1 VIAATLKSYLR
12 SVLSVIAATLLMA
25 SAAQAQTYP
34 NRAIRIITPFAAGA
48 VSDISLRFVAEK
60 LSAKL
65 GVPVIVDNQ
74 QGAGGISAG
83 RQAAAAPAD
92 GYTLTLL
99 SNATAVSAGLFK
111 KLPFDPRTDFVPVLG
126 ISDFEYLFVTNSASP
141 YKSLKEFVTAAAAK
155 PGTLNVGT
163 SAAGT
168 SNHLTALLF
177 KTAAKLDFVVVPY
190 RGASELAVA
199 LLRNDLDMVINAYGG
214 LRQGIE
220 KGDIRVLATSTLARV
235 PQFPDVPTVQ
245 ELGVTG
251 FDVSSW
257 NGLYAPAKTP
267 PEIVAKLTAAMRE
280 VMKEPEMA
288 KRFADLGLT
297 VRPFEPQELDRRMK
311 VEIERWSKVIEEAG
325 IERQ

>member
-1 VIAATLKSYLR
+1 
-12 SVLSVIAATLLMA
+12 MA
-25 SAAQAQTYP
+25 GAAQAQTYP
-34 NRAIRIITPFAAGA
+34 TRAIRIVTPFAAGA

-60 LSAKL
+60 LSTKL

-83 RQAAAAPAD
+83 RQAASAPSD

-141 YKSLKEFVTAAAAK
+141 YKSLKEFMTTAAAK

-177 KTAAKLDFVVVPY
+177 KGAAKLDFVVVPY
-190 RGASELAVA
+190 RGASELTVA
-199 LLRNDLDMVINAYGG
+199 LLRNDLDLVINAYGG

-220 KGDIRVLATSTLARV
+220 KGDIRVLATSTSARV

-245 ELGVTG
+245 ELGIAG

-297 VRPFEPQELDRRMK
+297 VRPFEPQELDKRMK
-311 VEIERWSKVIEEAG
+311 VEIERWSKVIDEAG

>member
-1 VIAATLKSYLR
+1 MIAAALKSYLR
-12 SVLSVIAATLLMA
+12 FVLSAAAATLLMA

-141 YKSLKEFVTAAAAK
+141 YKSLKEFMTAAAAK

-220 KGDIRVLATSTLARV
+220 KGDIRVLATSTPARV

>member
-1 VIAATLKSYLR
+1 MIAAALKSYLR
-12 SVLSVIAATLLMA
+12 FVLSAAAAALLMA

-141 YKSLKEFVTAAAAK
+141 YKSLKEFMTAAAAK

>member
-1 VIAATLKSYLR
+1 VIAATLKSYVR
-12 SVLSVIAATLLMA
+12 FVLSVAAATLLMA

-83 RQAAAAPAD
+83 RQAASAPAD

-141 YKSLKEFVTAAAAK
+141 YKSLKDFMTTATAK

-190 RGASELAVA
+190 RGASELTVA
-199 LLRNDLDMVINAYGG
+199 LLRNDLELVINAYGG

-235 PQFPDVPTVQ
+235 PLFPDAPTVQ
-245 ELGVTG
+245 ELGIAG

-280 VMKEPEMA
+280 VLKEPEMA

-297 VRPFEPQELDRRMK
+297 VRPFEPAELDRRMK

>member
-1 VIAATLKSYLR
+1 MIAAALKSYLR

-141 YKSLKEFVTAAAAK
+141 YKSLKEFMTAAAAK

>member
-1 VIAATLKSYLR
+1 MIAATLKSYLG
-12 SVLSVIAATLLMA
+12 SVLSVAAATLLMA
-25 SAAQAQTYP
+25 STAHAQTYP

-141 YKSLKEFVTAAAAK
+141 YKSLKEFMTAAAAK

-220 KGDIRVLATSTLARV
+220 KGDIRVLATSTPARV

>member
-1 VIAATLKSYLR
+1 MIAATLKSFLR
-12 SVLSVIAATLLMA
+12 SALSAAAIMLMA
-25 SAAQAQTYP
+25 GAAQAQTYP
-34 NRAIRIITPFAAGA
+34 TRAIRIITPFAAGA

-83 RQAAAAPAD
+83 RQAAGAPAD

-141 YKSLKEFVTAAAAK
+141 HKSLKEFMTTAAAK

-177 KTAAKLDFVVVPY
+177 KGAAKLDFVVVPY
-190 RGASELAVA
+190 RGASELTVA
-199 LLRNDLDMVINAYGG
+199 LLRNDLDLVINAYGG

-220 KGDIRVLATSTLARV
+220 KGDIRVLATSTSARA

-245 ELGVTG
+245 ELGIAG

-257 NGLYAPAKTP
+257 NGLYAPTKTP

-297 VRPFEPQELDRRMK
+297 VRPFEPQELDKRMK
-311 VEIERWSKVIEEAG
+311 VEIERWSKVIEDAG